1 MATHCLRLR
10 EYFDENG
17 ASAGIGLIVCDFSA
31 NRVIGPV
38 GVKFSVFSFQQ
49 EPADSRRYT
58 NGSTTMTRK
67 RCTGKALAERRRRA
81 MHLRVAGF
89 NQEEIADKL
98 GVERPVVRRDLQSL
112 RETWRSGDSP
122 DLEEARFTKMAKNE
136 VQGRKDCSSTRHTG
150 RWKERSA
157 PRRWR
162 NPGKKG
168 GSTTNV
174 VEGYYPQL
182 KL

>member
-1 MATHCLRLR
+1 
-10 EYFDENG
+10 
-17 ASAGIGLIVCDFSA
+17 
-31 NRVIGPV
+31 
-38 GVKFSVFSFQQ
+38 
-49 EPADSRRYT
+49 
-58 NGSTTMTRK
+58 MTRK

-136 VQGRKDCSSTRHTG
+136 VQGREDCSSTRHTG

-157 PRRWR
+157 PRRR
-162 NPGKKG
+162 QHPGTKG
-168 GSTTNV
+168 GSTTHLSMDTVPN
-174 VEGYYPQL
+174 
-182 KL
+182 